1 MENRILQNRTFY
13 SEEPPWFHFFGVTG
27 QSNWP
32 VKLAHCKRIKMNLGG
47 TLSDYR
53 RGEIYTC
60 KAKLRWALTK
70 LEGGDLGMMEGVKL
84 ICRFGNRERW

>member
-1 MENRILQNRTFY
+1 MENCILQNRTFY
-13 SEEPPWFHFFGVTG
+13 SGESPWFHFFGVMG

-53 RGEIYTC
+53 RGEMYTC
-60 KAKLRWALTK
+60 KAKLRWAITK

-84 ICRFGNRERW
+84 ICRFGNRER